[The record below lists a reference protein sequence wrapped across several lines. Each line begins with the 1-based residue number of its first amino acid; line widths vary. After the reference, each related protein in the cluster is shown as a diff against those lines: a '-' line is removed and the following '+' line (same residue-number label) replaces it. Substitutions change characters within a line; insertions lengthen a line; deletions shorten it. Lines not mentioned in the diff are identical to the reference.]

1 MLVHLPVRRF
11 VTNAALIIMTVGGVL
26 AAAPAWGR
34 SVFSDD
40 VALVYAPMIGV
51 LIAAPA
57 FWFLCVG
64 VRCVRCSYKLFWHA
78 VAKQQH
84 PTGLSWFFQATA
96 CPNCGYT
103 RESQDGNPQS
113 VG

>member
-1 MLVHLPVRRF
+1 MLVRLPVRRF
-11 VTNAALIIMTVGGVL
+11 VTLAALIVMTVGGVL

-34 SVFSDD
+34 SLFSDD

-57 FWFLCVG
+57 FLFLCVG

-84 PTGLSWFFQATA
+84 PTSLSRFFQSTA

-103 RESQDGNPQS
+103 SESQDDTPQS
-113 VG
+113 VW